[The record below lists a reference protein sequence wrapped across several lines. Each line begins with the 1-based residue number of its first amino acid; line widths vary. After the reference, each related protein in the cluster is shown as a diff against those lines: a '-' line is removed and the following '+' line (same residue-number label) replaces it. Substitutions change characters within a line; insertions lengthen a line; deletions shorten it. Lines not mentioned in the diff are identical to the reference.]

1 MTALLITL
9 TIALGYI
16 LGAIHTQRRLRAE
29 IERKH
34 AAIREECRSRMEH
47 MVRMFQI
54 SQEVDAAIRKHC
66 VTAARAAGRREAE
79 YEAAQ
84 AERRKH
90 VH

>member
-1 MTALLITL
+1 MSARLTAAAL
-9 TIALGYI
+9 TIGYI
-16 LGAIHTQRRLRAE
+16 IGAIHTQRRLREE

-34 AAIREECRSRMEH
+34 EAIREECRSRMEH
-47 MVRMFQI
+47 MVRMLQI

-84 AERRKH
+84 AERSRN

>member
-1 MTALLITL
+1 VSALLTAA
-9 TIALGYI
+9 ALVVGYI
-16 LGAIHTQRRLRAE
+16 LGAIHAQRRLRE
-29 IERKH
+29 EVERKH
-34 AAIREECRSRMEH
+34 EAIREECRSRMEH

-84 AERRKH
+84 AERNRH

>member
-1 MTALLITL
+1 MIALLS
-9 TIALGYI
+9 TIALALGYI
-16 LGAIHTQRRLRAE
+16 LGAIHAQRRLRAE

-34 AAIREECRSRMEH
+34 DAIREECRSRMEH

-84 AERRKH
+84 AERSRN

>member
-1 MTALLITL
+1 VSALLTAAAF
-9 TIALGYI
+9 TIGYI
-16 LGAIHTQRRLRAE
+16 IGAIHARRRLREE

-34 AAIREECRSRMEH
+34 EAIREECRERMEH

-54 SQEVDAAIRKHC
+54 SQDVDAAIRKHC
-66 VTAARAAGRREAE
+66 VEAARAAGRREAE

-84 AERRKH
+84 KERNRH